1 MKKLIVASF
10 AFMLASFVPASAD
23 KGINIGVSAHT
34 GLYYGDA
41 KETIGSAPKDREDA
55 LAVMSYGSIYIE
67 KTFGDRFKVVLDFV
81 PMGFESETA
90 EDSKTD
96 KLTSGT
102 STVTNKV
109 QVDFEDMTT
118 IYAAV
123 NVTENMYVKGGF
135 VTVDAITNENLGTGG
150 SYGNAEIE
158 GTVLAVG
165 YNKEMDNGFF
175 FTAEGGH
182 QSFDAV
188 TLNDSTNS
196 KKIEVTDINGVVCTM
211 SLGRSF

>member
-67 KTFGDRFKVVLDFV
+67 KTFGDRFKVGLDFV

-165 YNKEMDNGFF
+165 YTKEMDNGFF
-175 FTAEGGH
+175 FRAEGGH

-196 KKIEVTDINGVVCTM
+196 KKIEVTDINGVVGTI